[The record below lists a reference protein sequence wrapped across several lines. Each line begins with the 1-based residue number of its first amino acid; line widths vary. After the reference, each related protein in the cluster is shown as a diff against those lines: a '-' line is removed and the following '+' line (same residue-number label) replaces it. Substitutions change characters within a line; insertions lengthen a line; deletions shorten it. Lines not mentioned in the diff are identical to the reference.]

1 LLRTLIVDRDWLAH
15 YFGRQ
20 GAAVMELKMKLGDYL
35 VAYLKKIGV
44 SHLFGIPGDLVIN
57 LFFKFGRAR
66 ALKVITLSHEPGVG
80 FAADGYARATGR
92 IGAICVTYG
101 AGGHNMVN
109 PVAASFSERVPI
121 LVISGGPGEEECKL
135 GVLIHHQAR
144 EIESQLHIYREVTC
158 AAKLINDPLRAAA
171 EIDEVIRAIWLNQQP
186 GYLEIHRDMV
196 EREIPV
202 PKEIVSWNGELPH
215 LQSDRRKLDEAVRDT
230 AERLSRA
237 QRPLVLVG
245 IEAYRFK
252 AASEIVKLVE
262 KMGVPCC
269 TSVLAKGAFPMNHP
283 LFMGVYAGAIS
294 PPPIR
299 ARVEQADLIIGLG
312 MFLTDIEMGGSQPPE
327 ALRHRS
333 IWAVENRV
341 NVSFHT
347 YTDITLRDF
356 VRALLRAELKRHREK
371 IVYSDNLPPTRAPA
385 HRPVRVADV
394 LREINHFLAR
404 QKKFLVVAESGDSLF
419 GGIDIKVG
427 NDGLYLAQGFYAS
440 MGFAV
445 PGALGAQIGTG
456 LRPLILTG
464 DGGFQM
470 TGVEIAHAP
479 RYRLNPIVVLL
490 NNGGWGIFR
499 PVVKRQDLLALPSWR
514 YAELARLWGGHGFRV
529 ETVAQLRRG
538 LEQAAESPT
547 FTIIEVMIGARDLS
561 PLSVKYIRA
570 SAKKAQLK
578 TRT

>member
-1 LLRTLIVDRDWLAH
+1 
-15 YFGRQ
+15 
-20 GAAVMELKMKLGDYL
+20 MELKMKLGDYL

-135 GVLIHHQAR
+135 GMLIHHQAR

-158 AAKLINDPLRAAA
+158 AAKLLNDPLRAAA
-171 EIDEVIRAIWLNQQP
+171 EIDEVIRSIWLNQQP

-196 EREIPV
+196 ECEIPV

-252 AASEIVKLVE
+252 AAREIVKLVE

-312 MFLTDIEMGGSQPPE
+312 MFLTDIEMGGGQPPE
-327 ALRHRS
+327 VLRHRS

-347 YTDITLRDF
+347 YTEITLRDF
-356 VRALLRAELKRHREK
+356 VHGLLRAELKRHREK
-371 IVYSDNLPPTRAPA
+371 VVYSDNLPATRTPPN
-385 HRPVRVADV
+385 RPVRVADV
-394 LREINHFLAR
+394 LREINQFLAQ

-456 LRPLILTG
+456 LRPLVLTG

-514 YAELARLWGGHGFRV
+514 YAELARLWGGRGFRV
-529 ETVAQLRRG
+529 ETLGQLRRA
-538 LEQAAESPT
+538 LEQAAKSPT
-547 FTIIEVMIGARDLS
+547 FTIIEVMTGPRDLS
-561 PLSVKYIRA
+561 PITVKYIRA

-578 TRT
+578 TR

>member
-1 LLRTLIVDRDWLAH
+1 
-15 YFGRQ
+15 
-20 GAAVMELKMKLGDYL
+20 MELKMKLGDYL

-171 EIDEVIRAIWLNQQP
+171 EIDEVIRSIWLNQQP

-196 EREIPV
+196 ECEIPV

-215 LQSDRRKLDEAVRDT
+215 LQSDRRKLDEAVRET

-252 AASEIVKLVE
+252 VAREIVKLVE

-312 MFLTDIEMGGSQPPE
+312 MFLTDIEMGGGQPPE

-341 NVSFHT
+341 NVSLHT

-356 VRALLRAELKRHREK
+356 VHALLRAELKRHREK
-371 IVYSDNLPPTRAPA
+371 VVYSDNLPATHTSP

-394 LREINHFLAR
+394 LREINHFLAQ

-440 MGFAV
+440 MGFAI

-514 YAELARLWGGHGFRV
+514 YAELARLWGGRGFRV
-529 ETVAQLRRG
+529 ETVGQLRRA
-538 LEQAAESPT
+538 LEQAANSSA
-547 FTIIEVMIGARDLS
+547 FTIVEVMIGPKDLS
-561 PLSVKYIRA
+561 PVSVKYIRA

>member
-1 LLRTLIVDRDWLAH
+1 M
-15 YFGRQ
+15 Q
-20 GAAVMELKMKLGDYL
+20 QKMKLGDYL
-35 VAYLKKIGV
+35 VAYLEKIGV

-57 LFFKFGRAR
+57 LFLKLGRLR
-66 ALKVITLSHEPGVG
+66 GIKVITLSHEPGVG

-92 IGAICVTYG
+92 IGAVCVTYG

-109 PVAASFSERVPI
+109 PVAGSFSERVPI
-121 LVISGGPGEEECKL
+121 LVISGGPGEEERKL

-144 EIESQLHIYREVTC
+144 EIESQLHIYQEVTC
-158 AAKLINDPLRAAA
+158 AAKLINDPLRAAG
-171 EIDEVIRAIWLNQQP
+171 EIDEVIRSIWLNQQP

-196 EREIPV
+196 EREISV
-202 PKEIVSWNGELPH
+202 PKEIVSWNGELPYP
-215 LQSDRRKLDEAVRDT
+215 QSDRRKLDEAVRDT

-237 QRPLVLVG
+237 QRPLVLIG

-252 AASEIVKLVE
+252 VAKEIVKLVE

-283 LFMGVYAGAIS
+283 LYMGVYVGAIS
-294 PPPIR
+294 PPAIR
-299 ARVEQADLIIGLG
+299 ARVEQADLIVGLG
-312 MFLTDIEMGGSQPPE
+312 MFLTDIEMGGGQPPE

-333 IWAVENRV
+333 IWAVENRI

-347 YTDITLRDF
+347 YTDVTLRDF
-356 VRALLRAELKRHREK
+356 VHGLLRAEFKRHREK
-371 IVYSDNLPPTRAPA
+371 VAYSDNLAAPQTDPD
-385 HRPVRVADV
+385 RRVRVADV
-394 LREINHFLAR
+394 LGEINRFLAQ
-404 QKKFLVVAESGDSLF
+404 QKKFMVVAESGDSLF
-419 GGIDIKVG
+419 GGIDVKVG

-456 LRPLILTG
+456 LRPLVLAG

-499 PVVKRQDLLALPSWR
+499 PIANRQDLLALPSWR
-514 YAELARLWGGHGFRV
+514 YAELARLWGGRGFRV
-529 ETVAQLRRG
+529 ETAGQLRRA
-538 LEQAAESPT
+538 LEQAAKSSA
-547 FTIIEVMIGARDLS
+547 FAIIEVMIGPRDLS
-561 PLSVKYIRA
+561 PITLKYIRA
-570 SAKKAQLK
+570 SAKKAQL
-578 TRT
+578 RNRA

>member
-1 LLRTLIVDRDWLAH
+1 
-15 YFGRQ
+15 
-20 GAAVMELKMKLGDYL
+20 MKLGDYL

-57 LFFKFGRAR
+57 LFLKLGRSR
-66 ALKVITLSHEPGVG
+66 GVKVITLSHEPGVG

-109 PVAASFSERVPI
+109 PVAGSFSERVPI
-121 LVISGGPGEEECKL
+121 LVISGGPGEEERKL
-135 GVLIHHQAR
+135 GVLIHHQAK

-158 AAKLINDPLRAAA
+158 AARLITDPLRAAG
-171 EIDEVIRAIWLNQQP
+171 EIDEVIRSIWLNQQP

-196 EREIPV
+196 EREISV
-202 PKEIVSWNGELPH
+202 PKEFASWNGELPH
-215 LQSDRRKLDEAVRDT
+215 PQSDRRKLDEAVRDT
-230 AERLSRA
+230 AQRLSRA
-237 QRPLVLVG
+237 QRPLVLIG

-252 AASEIVKLVE
+252 VAKEIVKLVE

-283 LFMGVYAGAIS
+283 LYMGVYVGAIS
-294 PPPIR
+294 PRAIR
-299 ARVEQADLIIGLG
+299 ERVDQADLIIGLG
-312 MFLTDIEMGGSQPPE
+312 MFLTDIEMGGNHPPE

-347 YTDITLRDF
+347 YTDVTLRDF
-356 VRALLRAELKRHREK
+356 VHGLMRAEFKRHREK
-371 IVYSDNLPPTRAPA
+371 VAYSDNLVATEAPP
-385 HRPVRVADV
+385 HRRIRVAGV
-394 LREINHFLAR
+394 LREINRFLGQ
-404 QKKFLVVAESGDSLF
+404 QKNFMVVAESGDSLF
-419 GGIDIKVG
+419 GGIDVKVG

-479 RYRLNPIVVLL
+479 RYKLNPIVVLL

-499 PVVKRQDLLALPSWR
+499 PIAKRQDLLALPSWH
-514 YAELARLWGGHGFRV
+514 YAELARLWGGRGFRV
-529 ETVAQLRRG
+529 ETVGQLRRA
-538 LEQAAESPT
+538 LEQAAKSCD
-547 FTIIEVMIGARDLS
+547 FSIIEVMIGPRDLS
-561 PLSVKYIRA
+561 PITLKYIRG
-570 SAKKAQLK
+570 SARRAQLK
-578 TRT
+578 ANA

>member
-1 LLRTLIVDRDWLAH
+1 
-15 YFGRQ
+15 
-20 GAAVMELKMKLGDYL
+20 L
-35 VAYLKKIGV
+35 VAYLEKIGV

-57 LFFKFGRAR
+57 LFLKLGRLR
-66 ALKVITLSHEPGVG
+66 GIKVITLSHEPGVG

-92 IGAICVTYG
+92 IGAVCVTYG

-109 PVAASFSERVPI
+109 PVAGSFSERVPI
-121 LVISGGPGEEECKL
+121 LVISGGPGEEERKL

-144 EIESQLHIYREVTC
+144 EIESQLHIYQEVTC
-158 AAKLINDPLRAAA
+158 AAKLINDPLRAAS
-171 EIDEVIRAIWLNQQP
+171 EIDEVIRSIWLNQQP

-196 EREIPV
+196 EREISV
-202 PKEIVSWNGELPH
+202 PKEIVSWNGELPYP
-215 LQSDRRKLDEAVRDT
+215 QSDRRKLDEAVRDT

-237 QRPLVLVG
+237 QRPLVLIG

-252 AASEIVKLVE
+252 VAKEIVKLVE

-283 LFMGVYAGAIS
+283 LYMGVYVGAIS
-294 PPPIR
+294 PPAIR
-299 ARVEQADLIIGLG
+299 ARVEQADLIVGLG
-312 MFLTDIEMGGSQPPE
+312 MFLTDIEMGGGQPPE

-333 IWAVENRV
+333 IWAVENRI

-347 YTDITLRDF
+347 YTDVTLRDF
-356 VRALLRAELKRHREK
+356 VHGLLRAEFKRHREK
-371 IVYSDNLPPTRAPA
+371 VAYSDNLAAPQTDPD
-385 HRPVRVADV
+385 RRVRVADV
-394 LREINHFLAR
+394 LGEINRFLAQ
-404 QKKFLVVAESGDSLF
+404 QKKFMVVAESGDSLF
-419 GGIDIKVG
+419 GGIDVKVG

-456 LRPLILTG
+456 LRPLVLAG

-499 PVVKRQDLLALPSWR
+499 PIANRQDLLALPSWR
-514 YAELARLWGGHGFRV
+514 YAELARLWGGRGFRV
-529 ETVAQLRRG
+529 ETAGQLRRA
-538 LEQAAESPT
+538 LEQAAKSSA
-547 FTIIEVMIGARDLS
+547 FAIIEVMIGPRDLS
-561 PLSVKYIRA
+561 PITLKYIRA
-570 SAKKAQLK
+570 SAKKAQL
-578 TRT
+578 RNRA

>member
-1 LLRTLIVDRDWLAH
+1 
-15 YFGRQ
+15 
-20 GAAVMELKMKLGDYL
+20 
-35 VAYLKKIGV
+35 
-44 SHLFGIPGDLVIN
+44 
-57 LFFKFGRAR
+57 
-66 ALKVITLSHEPGVG
+66 VG

-92 IGAICVTYG
+92 IGAVCVTYG

-109 PVAASFSERVPI
+109 PVAGSFAERVPI
-121 LVISGGPGEEECKL
+121 LVISGGPGEEERKL

-144 EIESQLHIYREVTC
+144 EIESQLHIYQEVTC
-158 AAKLINDPLRAAA
+158 AAKLINDPLRAAS
-171 EIDEVIRAIWLNQQP
+171 EIDEVIRSIWLNQQP

-196 EREIPV
+196 EREISV
-202 PKEIVSWNGELPH
+202 PKEIVSWNGELPYP
-215 LQSDRRKLDEAVRDT
+215 QSDRRKLDEAVRDT

-237 QRPLVLVG
+237 QRPLVLIG

-252 AASEIVKLVE
+252 VAKEIVKLVE

-283 LFMGVYAGAIS
+283 LYMGVYVGAIS
-294 PPPIR
+294 PPAIR
-299 ARVEQADLIIGLG
+299 ARVEQADLIVGLG
-312 MFLTDIEMGGSQPPE
+312 MFLTDIEMGGGQPPE

-333 IWAVENRV
+333 IWAVENRI

-347 YTDITLRDF
+347 YTDVTLRDF
-356 VRALLRAELKRHREK
+356 VHGLLRAEFKRHREK
-371 IVYSDNLPPTRAPA
+371 VAYSDNLAAPQTDPD
-385 HRPVRVADV
+385 RRVRVADV
-394 LREINHFLAR
+394 LGEINRFLAQ
-404 QKKFLVVAESGDSLF
+404 QKKFMVVAESGDSLF
-419 GGIDIKVG
+419 GGIDVKVG

-456 LRPLILTG
+456 LRPLVLAG

-499 PVVKRQDLLALPSWR
+499 PIANRQDLLALPSWR
-514 YAELARLWGGHGFRV
+514 YAELARLWGGRGFRV
-529 ETVAQLRRG
+529 ETAGQLRRA
-538 LEQAAESPT
+538 LEQAAKSST
-547 FTIIEVMIGARDLS
+547 FAIIEVMIGPRDLS
-561 PLSVKYIRA
+561 PITLKYIRA
-570 SAKKAQLK
+570 SAKKAQL
-578 TRT
+578 RNRA

>member
-1 LLRTLIVDRDWLAH
+1 LTEI
-15 YFGRQ
+15 GRRIILV
-20 GAAVMELKMKLGDYL
+20 GMELKMKLGDYL

-121 LVISGGPGEEECKL
+121 LVISGGPGEEESKL

-196 EREIPV
+196 ECEIPI

-215 LQSDRRKLDEAVRDT
+215 PQSDRRKLDEAVRDT

-252 AASEIVKLVE
+252 AARDIVKLVE

-283 LFMGVYAGAIS
+283 LFIGVYAGAIS

-333 IWAVENRV
+333 IWAVDNRV

-356 VRALLRAELKRHREK
+356 VHALLRAEFKRHREK
-371 IVYSDNLPPTRAPA
+371 VVYSDNLPAKRPPA
-385 HRPVRVADV
+385 QRPVRVADV
-394 LREINHFLAR
+394 LREINHFLAG
-404 QKKFLVVAESGDSLF
+404 QKNFLVVAESGDSLF

-514 YAELARLWGGHGFRV
+514 YAELARLWGGRGFRV
-529 ETVAQLRRG
+529 ETVAQLRRA
-538 LEQAAESPT
+538 LEQAAESPA

>member
-1 LLRTLIVDRDWLAH
+1 
-15 YFGRQ
+15 
-20 GAAVMELKMKLGDYL
+20 MERRMRLGDYL

-57 LFFKFGRAR
+57 LFLKFGRQQG
-66 ALKVITLSHEPGVG
+66 LKIITLSHEPGVG
-80 FAADGYARATGR
+80 FAADGYARSTGR
-92 IGAICVTYG
+92 IGVICVTYG

-109 PVAASFSERVPI
+109 PVAGSFSERVPI
-121 LVISGGPGEEECKL
+121 LVISGGPGEEERKL
-135 GVLIHHQAR
+135 GMLIHHQAK

-158 AAKLINDPLRAAA
+158 AAKIIDDPMRAATD
-171 EIDEVIRAIWLNQQP
+171 IDEVIRSIWLNQQP
-186 GYLEIHRDMV
+186 GYIEIHRDMV
-196 EREIPV
+196 EREIVV
-202 PKEIVSWNGELPH
+202 PKQILSWNGDLPYP
-215 LQSDRRKLDEAVRDT
+215 QSDRHKLNEAVRET
-230 AERLSRA
+230 AARFDRA

-252 AASEIVKLVE
+252 IAKEIVKLVE

-283 LFMGVYAGAIS
+283 LYLGVYAGVVS
-294 PPPIR
+294 PRGIR
-299 ARVEQADLIIGLG
+299 ARVEQADLIISLG

-347 YTDITLRDF
+347 YTDVTLRDF
-356 VRALLRAELKRHREK
+356 VRGLLRAELKGHREK
-371 IVYSDNLPPTRAPA
+371 VTYYDNLPKAQGDPDR
-385 HRPVRVADV
+385 RIRVADV
-394 LREINHFLAR
+394 LREINKFLAEH
-404 QKKFLVVAESGDSLF
+404 KDFLVVAESGDSLF
-419 GGIDIKVG
+419 GGIEVKVG
-427 NDGLYLAQGFYAS
+427 GEGLYLAQGFYAS

-456 LRPLILTG
+456 LRPLVLSG

-479 RYRLNPIVVLL
+479 RYKLNPIIVLL

-499 PVVKRQDLLALPSWR
+499 PIAKRHDLLALPSWR
-514 YAELARLWGGHGFRV
+514 YAELARLWGGRGFQV
-529 ETVAQLRRG
+529 ETVEQLRG
-538 LEQAAESPT
+538 ALDQAANSSD
-547 FTIIEVMIGARDLS
+547 FAIIEVSIGPHDLS
-561 PLSVKYIRA
+561 PITIKYIRA
-570 SAKKAQLK
+570 SAKKAQIK
-578 TRT
+578 TQA

>member
-1 LLRTLIVDRDWLAH
+1 
-15 YFGRQ
+15 
-20 GAAVMELKMKLGDYL
+20 MEHKMKLGDYL
-35 VAYLKKIGV
+35 VAYLQKIAV

-57 LFFKFGRAR
+57 LFLKLGRLR
-66 ALKVITLSHEPGVG
+66 GLKVITLSHEPGVG

-109 PVAASFSERVPI
+109 PVAGSFSERVPV
-121 LVISGGPGEEECKL
+121 LVISGGPGEEERKL

-158 AAKLINDPLRAAA
+158 AAKLINDPLRAAGD
-171 EIDEVIRAIWLNQQP
+171 IDEVIRSIWLNQQP

-196 EREIPV
+196 EREISV
-202 PKEIVSWNGELPH
+202 PKEIISWNGELPH
-215 LQSDRRKLDEAVRDT
+215 PQSDRRKLDEAVRDT
-230 AERLSRA
+230 AQRLSRA
-237 QRPLVLVG
+237 QRPLVLIG

-252 AASEIVKLVE
+252 VAKEIIKLVE

-283 LFMGVYAGAIS
+283 LYMGVYVGAIS
-294 PPPIR
+294 PPAIR
-299 ARVEQADLIIGLG
+299 ERVEQADLIIGLG
-312 MFLTDIEMGGSQPPE
+312 MFLTDIEMGGGQPPE
-327 ALRHRS
+327 AFRHRS

-347 YTDITLRDF
+347 YTDVTLRDF
-356 VRALLRAELKRHREK
+356 VHGLMRAEFKRHRER
-371 IVYSDNLPPTRAPA
+371 VAYSDNLASPQAAPG
-385 HRPVRVADV
+385 RRVRVADV
-394 LREINHFLAR
+394 LREINQFLAQ
-404 QKKFLVVAESGDSLF
+404 QKKFMVVAESGDSLF
-419 GGIDIKVG
+419 GGIDVKVG

-456 LRPLILTG
+456 LRRLVLTG

-499 PVVKRQDLLALPSWR
+499 PIANRQDLLALPSWR
-514 YAELARLWGGHGFRV
+514 YAELARLWGGRGFRV
-529 ETVAQLRRG
+529 ETVGQLRRA
-538 LEQAAESPT
+538 LEQAAKSSA
-547 FTIIEVMIGARDLS
+547 FALIEVMIGPKDLS
-561 PLSVKYIRA
+561 PITLKYIRA

-578 TRT
+578 NHA